1 MMKKISVRRAVDKVL
16 GLSYLFDLG
25 FKYKTI
31 GCQRPA
37 ISTYYGPAPICISF
51 IKKGVKPTPATPKMS
66 LFWDTHTVYKV
77 YKFTNSIRRQWS
89 R

>member
-1 MMKKISVRRAVDKVL
+1 MMKKISLQRAVDKVL

-37 ISTYYGPAPICISF
+37 ISTYYGPASICISF
-51 IKKGVKPTPATPKMS
+51 IKKGVKPTPATPKIY
-66 LFWDTHTVYKV
+66 LYFGT
-77 YKFTNSIRRQWS
+77 FTLSIKSINSQIL
-89 R
+89 